1 MERFVLD
8 CSVTVAW
15 FFEDEY
21 DKYSELVRQTSLR
34 KGTVAVTPSIWP
46 AEVSNVLFQ
55 AERRKRINAAQV
67 NQAIRVLSQLPID
80 VDHLPLGSMGH
91 VLRLCRT
98 YTLTSYDALYL
109 ELALRENMP
118 LATGDKQLKA
128 SAVAA
133 GVEVFDL
140 IL

>member
-1 MERFVLD
+1 MKRFVLD

-21 DKYSELVRQTSLR
+21 DKYSELVRQALLS
-34 KGTVAVTPSIWP
+34 KGTATITPNTWP

-55 AERRKRINAAQV
+55 TERRKRINAAQV
-67 NQAIRVLSQLPID
+67 NQAVRVLSQLPID
-80 VDHLPLGSMGH
+80 VDYLPLGSMGH

-98 YTLTSYDALYL
+98 YTLTSYDVLYL
-109 ELALRENMP
+109 ELALGENMP
-118 LATGDKQLKA
+118 LATGDKKLKV

-133 GVEVFDL
+133 GVEVFG
-140 IL
+140 

>member
-8 CSVTVAW
+8 CSVAVAW
-15 FFEDEY
+15 FFEDEFGE
-21 DKYSELVRQTSLR
+21 YSERVRQALMN
-34 KGTVAVTPSIWP
+34 KGVVAVTPSIWP

-55 AERRKRINAAQV
+55 AERRKRINAEQV
-67 NQAIRVLSQLPID
+67 NQAVRVLSQLPID
-80 VDHLPLGSMGH
+80 VDYLPLGSMGH

-118 LATGDKQLKA
+118 LATGDKKLKA

-133 GVEVFDL
+133 GVEVFA
-140 IL
+140 

>member
-8 CSVTVAW
+8 CSVTMAW
-15 FFEDEY
+15 LFEDEFSE
-21 DKYSELVRQTSLR
+21 YSQLARQSLLNE
-34 KGTVAVTPSIWP
+34 GTVAVTPSIWP

-55 AERRKRINAAQV
+55 AERRKRITEGKV
-67 NQAIRVLSQLPID
+67 NQALRVLSQLPIE
-80 VDHLPLGSMGH
+80 VDFLPLGNMGH

-109 ELALRENMP
+109 ELALRGNIP
-118 LATGDKQLKA
+118 LATEDNKLKK

-133 GVEVFDL
+133 GVELFG
-140 IL
+140 

>member
-1 MERFVLD
+1 MKRFVLD
-8 CSVTVAW
+8 CSVAVAW
-15 FFEDEY
+15 FFEDEFSE
-21 DKYSELVRQTSLR
+21 YSELVRHALLN
-34 KGTVAVTPSIWP
+34 KGVVAVTPSIWP

-55 AERRKRINAAQV
+55 AERRKRITAEQV
-67 NQAIRVLSQLPID
+67 NQAVRVLSQLPID
-80 VDHLPLGSMGH
+80 VDYLPLGSMGH

-118 LATGDKQLKA
+118 LATGDKKLKA

-133 GVEVFDL
+133 GVEVFA
-140 IL
+140 

>member
-8 CSVTVAW
+8 CSVAVAW
-15 FFEDEY
+15 FFEDEFGE
-21 DKYSELVRQTSLR
+21 YSERVRQALMD
-34 KGTVAVTPSIWP
+34 KGVVAVTPSIWP

-55 AERRKRINAAQV
+55 AERRKRINAEQV
-67 NQAIRVLSQLPID
+67 NQAVRVLSQLPID
-80 VDHLPLGSMGH
+80 VDYLPLGGMGH

-118 LATGDKQLKA
+118 LATGDKKLKA

-133 GVEVFDL
+133 GVEVFA
-140 IL
+140 

>member
-8 CSVTVAW
+8 CSVAVAW
-15 FFEDEY
+15 FFEDEFGE
-21 DKYSELVRQTSLR
+21 YSERVRQALMN
-34 KGTVAVTPSIWP
+34 KGVVAVIPSIWP

-55 AERRKRINAAQV
+55 AERRKRINAEQV
-67 NQAIRVLSQLPID
+67 NQAVRVLSLLPID
-80 VDHLPLGSMGH
+80 VDYLPLRSMGH

-109 ELALRENMP
+109 ELALRENVP
-118 LATGDKQLKA
+118 LATGDKKLKA

-133 GVEVFDL
+133 GVEVFA
-140 IL
+140 